1 MEHLPD
7 IIIKFGAVV
16 LKILSIDTIGFHL
29 KHSWNLTEMS
39 EVVAQNES
47 SAYIYEAV
55 IGNIKKL
62 VRIYNRVRKV

>member
-16 LKILSIDTIGFHL
+16 LKSLSIDTIDFHL
-29 KHSWNLTEMS
+29 KHSWNLTEML
-39 EVVAQNES
+39 EVVAQNER

>member
-16 LKILSIDTIGFHL
+16 LKILSIDTIDFHL
-29 KHSWNLTEMS
+29 KHSWNLTEML

-47 SAYIYEAV
+47 NAYVYEAV

-62 VRIYNRVRKV
+62 VRIYNGVR

>member
-1 MEHLPD
+1 
-7 IIIKFGAVV
+7 
-16 LKILSIDTIGFHL
+16 
-29 KHSWNLTEMS
+29 MS

-62 VRIYNRVRKV
+62 VRIYNGVR